1 MKKMYNNVSK
11 KLRYMGL
18 KINPKV
24 FIYMRLISCI
34 ILFLILLLGVDYGYL
49 VAPIVAIAYY
59 MFIEIVI
66 LDLGIRRRGLELEED
81 ALNFMP
87 IFLTALKQ
95 GRNVKNALV
104 LSTSVVNNTL
114 SDEFKVVL
122 RDVNIGKSLEEALN
136 MLKNRIPSII
146 INNMIIG
153 IIEANRLGIDINENI
168 NIQLSYIKDKKR
180 KELLSYYKK
189 IPLKLSLISIV
200 FVFIVLVCL
209 FVFAK
214 YL

>member
-180 KELLSYYKK
+180 KEILSYYKK